1 MSREAP
7 PTLPG
12 QLAAVM
18 AASGLA
24 LAVQVPFFR
33 SIGTAVPASL
43 IALNGVVILI
53 FCLIAAFIARR
64 KRATWSAILFVSP
77 GVFALLPV
85 VERNTHSQALWVAAG
100 IILVASIVV
109 SRLSREGGA
118 PLIAAGTGLRAVMG
132 KLVSAEIFWAHNF
145 SNLDTTNEKTI
156 QDNGIHFQLSI
167 GWPK

>member
-12 QLAAVM
+12 QLAAVL

-33 SIGTAVPASL
+33 
-43 IALNGVVILI
+43 
-53 FCLIAAFIARR
+53 
-64 KRATWSAILFVSP
+64 
-77 GVFALLPV
+77 
-85 VERNTHSQALWVAAG
+85 
-100 IILVASIVV
+100 SIVV